1 MIQETTNPFD
11 VNLDPDKLYIIGT
24 GLAAVESTQ
33 NFLLNVFKNGENEQN
48 LAKVWFEKPITIII
62 AVIII
67 IIIIIIRLDGL
78 KNLSKGKKW
87 SHLLQELGSRK

>member
-48 LAKVWFEKPITIII
+48 LAKVWFEKPIIIII
-62 AVIII
+62 AV

>member
-67 IIIIIIRLDGL
+67 IIIIRLDGL

>member
-48 LAKVWFEKPITIII
+48 LAKVWFEKPIIIII

-67 IIIIIIRLDGL
+67 IIVIRLDGL

>member
-48 LAKVWFEKPITIII
+48 LAKVWFEKPIMIII
-62 AVIII
+62 AV

>member
-48 LAKVWFEKPITIII
+48 LAKVWFEKPIIISI
-62 AVIII
+62 AV

-78 KNLSKGKKW
+78 KNLSKSKKW

>member
-48 LAKVWFEKPITIII
+48 LAKVWFEKPIIISI
-62 AVIII
+62 AV

>member
-48 LAKVWFEKPITIII
+48 LAKVWFEKPIIIII
-62 AVIII
+62 AV
-67 IIIIIIRLDGL
+67 IIIIIRLDGL